1 MRRPRLRGMQL
12 ALALFAAQAGV
23 GAVLAGVWQL
33 SRGGRSGAAA
43 LYGAL
48 IAVVPGF
55 YFAWRLLRHGTNA
68 SPRRVA
74 GSLYLGELGKLALT
88 VAMFLFAAVVFGDQ
102 FLPVLTAYVACLS
115 CYWLAMIVNR

>member
-1 MRRPRLRGMQL
+1 MHL

-23 GAVLAGVWQL
+23 GATLAAAWQAAA
-33 SRGGRSGAAA
+33 GGYSGAAA

-55 YFAWRLLRHGTNA
+55 YFAWRLLRYGTNA
-68 SPRRVA
+68 PAKRVA
-74 GSLYLGELGKLALT
+74 RALYLGELGKLVLT
-88 VAMFLFAAVVFGDQ
+88 VAMFLLAAVAFGEQ
-102 FLPVLTAYVACLS
+102 FLPVLTTYVACLS

>member
-1 MRRPRLRGMQL
+1 MQL
-12 ALALFAAQAGV
+12 ALALFAAQAFV
-23 GAVLAGVWQL
+23 GAVLAGAWQV
-33 SRGGRSGAAA
+33 SRGGYSGAAA

-55 YFAWRLLRHGTNA
+55 YFAWRLLRYGTNA

-74 GSLYLGELGKLALT
+74 RALYMGELGKLALT
-88 VAMFLFAAVVFGDQ
+88 VAMFVYAAVTFGDQ

>member
-1 MRRPRLRGMQL
+1 MKRPRLRGMQL

-23 GAVLAGVWQL
+23 GAALAGAWQI
-33 SRGGRSGAAA
+33 SRGGMSGTAA

-48 IAVVPGF
+48 IAVVPGL
-55 YFAWRLLRHGTNA
+55 YFAWRLLPHGADA

-74 GSLYLGELGKLALT
+74 SSLYLGELGKLALT
-88 VAMFLFAAVVFGDQ
+88 VAMFLFAAVKFGDQ

-115 CYWLAMIVNR
+115 CYWLALVVNR

>member
-1 MRRPRLRGMQL
+1 MQL
-12 ALALFAAQAGV
+12 ALALFAAQILV
-23 GAVLAGVWQL
+23 GAALAGAWQA
-33 SRGGRSGAAA
+33 SRGGYSGAAA

-68 SPRRVA
+68 PPSRVA

-88 VAMFLFAAVVFGDQ
+88 VAMFLYAAVAFGDQ
-102 FLPVLTAYVACLS
+102 FLPVLTAYVACLG
-115 CYWLAMIVNR
+115 CYWLALIVNR